1 MENQHKLNKLPF
13 SFLTS
18 DVLRRCYTEEPEETQ
33 NSNGQGKSLANLFE
47 EAYGDK
53 QEDQESIDVELSGD
67 EGDWM
72 VRGKAKYA
80 QRTYIDTTPKLPKV
94 QRPNLSGVKSF
105 KIKKATA
112 KGLDKENRCK
122 SSIQY
127 QKETMD

>member
-18 DVLRRCYTEEPEETQ
+18 DVLRRSYTVEAEETQ
-33 NSNGQGKSLANLFE
+33 LFNGEGKGFAELFK

-53 QEDQESIDVELSGD
+53 LEDQDPIDVELSGD

-80 QRTYIDTTPKLPKV
+80 KSTFIDTTPKAPKV
-94 QRPNLSGVKSF
+94 QRPNYNGVKFF
-105 KIKKATA
+105 KKKKAPA
-112 KGLDKENRCK
+112 KGLGKENRCK

-127 QKETMD
+127 QKETTD